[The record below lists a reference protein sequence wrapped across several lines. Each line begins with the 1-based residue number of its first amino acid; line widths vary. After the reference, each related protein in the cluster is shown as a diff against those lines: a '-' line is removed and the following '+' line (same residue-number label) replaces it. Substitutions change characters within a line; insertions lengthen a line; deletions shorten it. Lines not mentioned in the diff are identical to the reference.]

1 MTSGAA
7 MGAAVS
13 TLFTPS
19 SVVIDCAIDKQLP
32 EVTLRG
38 KLLFINAAA
47 GVRRWRATAAP
58 INKLSL
64 MERVPC

>member
-1 MTSGAA
+1 
-7 MGAAVS
+7 MGAAASHS
-13 TLFTPS
+13 TLFIPS

-47 GVRRWRATAAP
+47 ATVELARDGSAD
-58 INKLSL
+58 K
-64 MERVPC
+64 